1 MQTVLFLAPPISC
14 VFWNGVCKHNS
25 KIHRSIGDDLFDKFM
40 KNNEI
45 NSGIQ
50 LINSS
55 FRWRNECG
63 FASCFFF
70 VQTVLNLSKEELCVC
85 AEL

>member
-1 MQTVLFLAPPISC
+1 MEC
-14 VFWNGVCKHNS
+14 VNKTA
-25 KIHRSIGDDLFDKFM
+25 KMLHRSIGDDLFDKFM

-55 FRWRNECG
+55 FRRRNECG

-70 VQTVLNLSKEELCVC
+70 FVQTVPKFE
-85 AEL
+85 

>member
-1 MQTVLFLAPPISC
+1 MEC
-14 VFWNGVCKHNS
+14 VSVNITAKML
-25 KIHRSIGDDLFDKFM
+25 HRSIGDDLFDTFM

-63 FASCFFF
+63 FASFFF
-70 VQTVLNLSKEELCVC
+70 LCPDGS
-85 AEL
+85 

>member
-1 MQTVLFLAPPISC
+1 MEC
-14 VFWNGVCKHNS
+14 VNITAKML
-25 KIHRSIGDDLFDKFM
+25 HRSIGDDLFDKFM

-70 VQTVLNLSKEELCVC
+70 VQTVPKFE
-85 AEL
+85 

>member
-1 MQTVLFLAPPISC
+1 MEC
-14 VFWNGVCKHNS
+14 VNNTAKML
-25 KIHRSIGDDLFDKFM
+25 HRSIGDDLFDKFM

-55 FRWRNECG
+55 FRRRNECG
-63 FASCFFF
+63 FASFFFF
-70 VQTVLNLSKEELCVC
+70 VQTVPKFE
-85 AEL
+85 